1 MRTSNARKSFAWV
14 AFVATLSGFL
24 SAISFTS
31 TPAVAATVNC
41 ASTMATQSSLK
52 VTPSHGA
59 VFYIDSSV
67 TPKVDSAY
75 VAYKIDNTSGTAQN
89 NVWVQLSA
97 FAGGKVTLA
106 NQADANQQISIP
118 ANGTATAFF
127 LLKASG
133 ASTVA
138 QSHTVQIFDKRPDLE
153 NPTSLLGCNFAF
165 KKVAETIKA
174 SANKIDSVTGALS
187 PSTATLGG
195 TYTITVKGATGK
207 IGSGSLPDLKA
218 IWSSPS
224 AYSSWPTRSLRLVN
238 TQLQFCTGAQY
249 NSTPAATLTN
259 QLLYNPANFPNCLG
273 NNGDTWIGT
282 YTFRIIGPGP
292 SSLTP
297 SPVAII
303 SSGTQYK
310 HSDVNGIA
318 SNTSVN
324 LSGVANTDVAVNV
337 TASSSV
343 VASTAGSVTIRYTAA
358 ISTTSTTPL
367 TVDELVDTHDN
378 GSEFV
383 SGSVKTGTSLASLS
397 SAPDPSVVAA
407 DVGSTPP
414 PYHFIGPYST
424 VSGTPYY
431 VQYDFVI
438 PCDTDAATYSAKV
451 VAYTGDVMIGSGATS
466 ISTSNV
472 TTSKS
477 VGCASPTIANVNTS
491 MSPSAVTNP
500 AGNIAATTA
509 TLNGFAYPVGQTG
522 VEYQFTYSTDPNLV
536 NGAISTELTS
546 ATGSSGVT
554 ASANITSLTP
564 GTIYYF
570 RTAVRDSS
578 GTYYYGD
585 ILSFQTLPA
594 QAVPTVITGSVSGL
608 TGGSATLNGTTNP
621 NLNAVSNVFFR
632 LCTNSGLTTGC
643 ITNVSVQVDD
653 GSGAATNLTFTAA
666 SSGDFAVSTDGITG
680 TQRVTSLTLGT
691 TYFYRLSISCT
702 VNATY
707 CPTGQVDGA
716 VRSFTYGAPTTLTS
730 DATLIGS
737 TSATLNGL
745 VNANSTTANASLC
758 YADTNVVT
766 NGVLGSAVCLTAT
779 PSSVTGSVDTEIATS
794 VTGLTPGTTYYFQA
808 KSVVISPSYT
818 SYGSVLS
825 FVTLGQTTPSLL
837 PSGETGSPYQASLSG
852 VGGSNS
858 YSWSTTSTLP
868 AGLTLSPTG
877 LISGTPSAGGVY
889 EIVVRMTDI
898 ATGLYVDKTYT
909 LVIGATVTF
918 HSNFVGGEADVYQ
931 VSSEAA
937 PLRGNTFS
945 RTGYDFVGWSSSP
958 SGTLDYLNQDQ
969 YLFENSTDLY
979 ALWEATNYSITFD
992 KNDDSGVTTSADY
1005 SYGATDALDYDAGWT
1020 RPGYTFLGWSTSP
1033 SAKTPLLNYT
1043 VTGAS
1048 TLFAV
1053 WEVETYTITFDKN
1066 DGSASTTSADYAYGA
1081 TDALSFS
1088 NPWTRTGFTFSGW
1101 SADPNA
1107 TEGDLSYT
1115 VTGPATLY
1123 AIWVEVPANSAVI
1136 TYDKNDGSG
1145 SYSQLGL
1152 ELGNTTALTKPNPWS
1167 RSGYTFLG
1175 WSTDPA
1181 ALAPDTT
1188 YTVTGDATLYAVWE
1202 ITAFT
1207 ITYDA
1212 NDLSGNQVEGPFVF
1226 GATDAL
1232 EYNNPWSRPGYTFL
1246 GWSTSAAASVADLS
1260 YTVSGDD
1267 TLYAVW
1273 EENSYTLTYLSND
1286 GKSETVTHEY
1296 GYLAKDAL
1304 SFTNPWVRPGF
1315 NFLGWSTN
1323 PSAKSPDSTYS
1334 VTSNDSLYAVWEAIQ
1349 YSITYESNDG
1359 LNNQIVNSMAHEDS
1373 TALTFISGWSR
1384 VGFTFLGWST
1394 TPDASTP
1401 LESYV
1406 VEGNDSLYAVWEITI
1421 YTITFDR
1428 NPGASLDNQYNYGA
1442 TNALSFAPGWTL
1454 AGFTFLGWS
1463 TDANAKT
1470 AATSFTVTGDET
1482 LFAIWQ
1488 VAPAATFGKFPD
1500 LVKNLAIG
1508 KFTLVNPT
1516 TNSPGM
1522 ITYKASCAGIV
1533 KIVGKVVTLVSA
1545 GNCVITATVAA
1556 APNFGRASVSMNL
1569 RITPKVVTL
1578 KQFKLNRSVFFKG
1591 DSSVLTP
1598 TANAILSEIFN
1609 ILRGKKNIVV
1619 SVKGWVKE
1627 TPDKSYDISLSNR
1640 RAGNIVN
1647 SLRNLFGIK
1656 GQYVHKGYGI
1666 SPENNY
1672 TSRRADIEITYT
1684 N

>member
-1 MRTSNARKSFAWV
+1 MSIAKVRKSFAWV
-14 AFVATLSGFL
+14 AVVATLSAAL
-24 SAISFTS
+24 SGISFNS
-31 TPAVAATVNC
+31 APAVAATVNC
-41 ASTMATQSSLK
+41 SSTMTAQSNLK
-52 VTPSHGA
+52 VSPSHGS

-67 TPKVDSAY
+67 VPKVDSAY
-75 VAYKIDNTSGTAQN
+75 VAYKIDNTSGTALN

-127 LLKASG
+127 LLKATG

-174 SANKIDSVTGALS
+174 SANKIDSVTGSLS

-224 AYSSWPTRSLRLVN
+224 AYSSWPTRSLRLVS
-238 TQLQFCTGAQY
+238 TQLQFCTGSQY

-259 QLLYNPANFPNCLG
+259 QLLYNPSSFPNCLG

-292 SSLTP
+292 ASLTP

-324 LSGVANTDVAVNV
+324 LSGVANTNISVNV
-337 TASSSV
+337 SASSSV

-358 ISTTSTTPL
+358 ISTNSTTAL
-367 TVDELVDTHDN
+367 TVDELVDTHDS

-383 SGSVKTGTSLASLS
+383 PGSVKTGTSLASLA
-397 SAPDPSVVAA
+397 SAPDPSVLASEA
-407 DVGSTPP
+407 GSNPP

-424 VSGTPYY
+424 VSGSPYY

-438 PCDTDAATYSAKV
+438 PCDTDTETYSAKV

-472 TTSKS
+472 TTSTS
-477 VGCASPTIANVNTS
+477 IGCSSPTISNVDTS

-509 TLNGFAYPVGQTG
+509 TLNGFAYPVGQSG

-536 NGAISTELTS
+536 NGAISSPLTS
-546 ATGSSGVT
+546 ATGSTAVT
-554 ASANITSLTP
+554 ASANVTSLLP

-570 RTAVRDSS
+570 RASVRDAS
-578 GTYYYGD
+578 GTYYYGET
-585 ILSFQTLPA
+585 LSFQTLPA
-594 QAVPTVITGSVSGL
+594 QAVPTVVTGSVSGL

-621 NLNAVSNVFFR
+621 NLNAISSVFFR

-643 ITNVSVQVDD
+643 ISNVSVQVDD
-653 GSGAATNLTFTAA
+653 GTGAATNLTFTSA
-666 SSGDFAVSTDGITG
+666 SSGDFAVNTDGITG
-680 TQRVTSLTLGT
+680 TQRVTSLSLGT
-691 TYFYRLSISCT
+691 TYFYRLSITCV

-730 DATLIGS
+730 EATLIGA
-737 TSATLNGL
+737 TTATLNGV

-766 NGVLGSAVCLTAT
+766 NGVLGSATCLTAT
-779 PSSVTGSVDTEIATS
+779 PSSITGSVDTEIATN
-794 VTGLTPGTTYYFQA
+794 VTGLIPGTTYYFQA

-818 SYGSVLS
+818 SYGSVFS

-837 PSGETGSPYQASLSG
+837 PSGETGSLYQASLSG

-858 YSWSTTSTLP
+858 YSWSTSGNLP
-868 AGLTLSPTG
+868 TGLTLSTSG
-877 LISGTPSAGGVY
+877 LISGTPSSGGVY
-889 EIVVRMTDI
+889 EIVVRMTDVS
-898 ATGLYVDKTYT
+898 TGQYVDKTYT
-909 LVIGATVTF
+909 LTIGATVTF
-918 HSNFVGGEADVYQ
+918 HSNFIGGDSDTYQ

-937 PLRGNTFS
+937 PLRGNTFI
-945 RTGYDFVGWSSSP
+945 REGYDFVGWSSSP
-958 SGTLDYLNQDQ
+958 SGTIEYLNQDQ
-969 YLFENSTDLY
+969 YLFASSTDLY
-979 ALWEATNYSITFD
+979 AIWEAKNYTITFD
-992 KNDDSGVTTSADY
+992 RNDDGNTTSTSDY
-1005 SYGATDALDYDAGWT
+1005 AYGSTDALSYDPSWT
-1020 RPGYTFLGWSTSP
+1020 RSGYTFKGWSTNP
-1033 SAKTPLLNYT
+1033 SATTPLLNYT
-1043 VTGAS
+1043 VTGTA
-1048 TLFAV
+1048 TLFAI
-1053 WEVETYTITFDKN
+1053 WEVDTYSITFDKN
-1066 DGSASTTSADYAYGA
+1066 DGTSTTTSANYPYGSV
-1081 TDALSFS
+1081 DALSFA
-1088 NPWTRTGFTFSGW
+1088 NFWTRSGFTFSGW

-1107 TEGDLSYT
+1107 TEADASYT

-1123 AIWVEVPANSAVI
+1123 AIWAEVQANSAVI
-1136 TYDKNDGSG
+1136 TYDKNDGSS
-1145 SYSQLGL
+1145 SYSQSGL
-1152 ELGNTTALTKPNPWS
+1152 ELGSTAALSKPNPWT
-1167 RSGYTFLG
+1167 RTGYTFLG
-1175 WSTDPA
+1175 WSADPNA
-1181 ALAPDTT
+1181 TEPDTS

-1202 ITAFT
+1202 LESYN

-1212 NDLSGNQVEGPFVF
+1212 NDSSGNQVIGPFEF
-1226 GATDAL
+1226 GATNAL
-1232 EYNNPWSRPGYTFL
+1232 DYNNPWSRAGYTFL
-1246 GWSTSAAASVADLS
+1246 GWSTSQAASMADVT
-1260 YTVSGDD
+1260 YTVNGDD

-1273 EENSYTLTYLSND
+1273 EATSYTLTYLSND
-1286 GKSETVTHEY
+1286 GKSESVTNNY
-1296 GYLAKDAL
+1296 GYLSKDAL
-1304 SFTNPWVRPGF
+1304 AFSNPWVRSGF

-1323 PSAKSPDSTYS
+1323 SSATEPDSSYS
-1334 VTSNDSLYAVWEAIQ
+1334 VTSNDNLYAIWESIQ

-1359 LNNQIVNSMAHEDS
+1359 LNNQIINSLAHEDT
-1373 TALTFISGWSR
+1373 TALEFVSGWSR
-1384 VGFTFLGWST
+1384 VGYTFLGWATS
-1394 TPDASTP
+1394 PDALAALDT
-1401 LESYV
+1401 YV
-1406 VEGNDSLYAVWEITI
+1406 VEGDDSLYAVWQIVS

-1428 NPGASLDNQYNYGA
+1428 NPGSSLSNQYNYGS
-1442 TNALSFAPGWTL
+1442 TNALTFAPGWTL

-1463 TDANAKT
+1463 TDANAKS
-1470 AATSFTVTGDET
+1470 AATSFIVTGDET

-1488 VAPAATFGKFPD
+1488 TAPAATFGPFPD
-1500 LVKNLAIG
+1500 LVKNLSIG

-1516 TNSPGM
+1516 TNSPGT
-1522 ITYKASCAGIV
+1522 ITYKATCAGIV
-1533 KIVGKVVTLVSA
+1533 KIVGKVVTLISA
-1545 GNCVITATVAA
+1545 GTCVITATVSA

-1569 RITPKVVTL
+1569 RVTPVVVSQ
-1578 KQFKLNRSVFFKG
+1578 KQFKLNRSVYFKG

-1598 TANAILSEIFN
+1598 TARAILLEIFN
-1609 ILRGKKNIVV
+1609 VLKGKKNIVIT
-1619 SVKGWVKE
+1619 VKGWVKE

-1647 SLRNLFGIK
+1647 TLRNVLGIK
-1656 GQYVHKGYGI
+1656 GQYDHRGYGI

-1672 TSRRADIEITYT
+1672 TSRRADISITYT